1 MIKIINHLPPPYD
14 EFGKSKSKQRKVAIG
29 LSLFIVISI
38 FLLYVFA
45 YQKKA
50 PVEEV
55 EVNEPIIK
63 KAETLPKLDEKSDDE
78 VKIITEEIKPNSEEE
93 EENTETE
100 SDTTDETSEDQEIE
114 TEGTF
119 SDKGS
124 TEEIDYTN
132 EDIEKDA
139 FLFPSDSVLITEG
152 ELEKLDDKTVELIK
166 NEIYARHG
174 YIFTN
179 RALKKYFESFN
190 WYEPNEEYS
199 PNLLNP
205 TEKAN
210 LKTIKK
216 FQSREK

>member
-14 EFGKSKSKQRKVAIG
+14 EFGKSKRRQRKVAIG

-78 VKIITEEIKPNSEEE
+78 VKIITEEIKPNSEEN
-93 EENTETE
+93 ENTEIE
-100 SDTTDETSEDQEIE
+100 NDTTDETPEEQEIE

-190 WYEPNEEYS
+190 WYEPSEEYS

>member
-14 EFGKSKSKQRKVAIG
+14 EFGKSKRKQRKVAIA

-93 EENTETE
+93 NAETE
-100 SDTTDETSEDQEIE
+100 NDMADETPEEQEIA

-132 EDIEKDA
+132 ADIEKDA

-216 FQSREK
+216 FQSRGK

>member
-14 EFGKSKSKQRKVAIG
+14 EFGKSKRKQRKVAIG

-93 EENTETE
+93 NTETE
-100 SDTTDETSEDQEIE
+100 NDIADETPEEQEIE

-132 EDIEKDA
+132 EDIEKDI

>member
-14 EFGKSKSKQRKVAIG
+14 EFGKSKRKQRKVAIG

-93 EENTETE
+93 NAETE
-100 SDTTDETSEDQEIE
+100 SDTTDETPEEQEIE

-139 FLFPSDSVLITEG
+139 FLFQSDSVLITEG

-190 WYEPNEEYS
+190 WYEPSEEYS

>member
-14 EFGKSKSKQRKVAIG
+14 EFGKSKRKQRKVAIG
-29 LSLFIVISI
+29 LSLLIVISI

-63 KAETLPKLDEKSDDE
+63 KAEKLPKLDEKSDDE

-93 EENTETE
+93 NAETE
-100 SDTTDETSEDQEIE
+100 NDMSDETPEEQEIE

-190 WYEPNEEYS
+190 WYEPSEEYS

>member
-14 EFGKSKSKQRKVAIG
+14 EFGKSKGKQRKVAIV

-55 EVNEPIIK
+55 EVKEPNIK

-78 VKIITEEIKPNSEEE
+78 VKIITEEIKPNSD
-93 EENTETE
+93 ENENAE
-100 SDTTDETSEDQEIE
+100 PENNTTDETPEEQEIE
-114 TEGTF
+114 TEDTF

-124 TEEIDYTN
+124 TEEADYTN
-132 EDIEKDA
+132 EKIEKDA
-139 FLFPSDSVLITEG
+139 FLFPSDSVLITEE

-199 PNLLNP
+199 PNLLNQ
-205 TEKAN
+205 TEKTN

>member
-14 EFGKSKSKQRKVAIG
+14 EFGKSKRKQRKVAIG

-63 KAETLPKLDEKSDDE
+63 KAETLPKIDEKSDDE

-93 EENTETE
+93 NADTE
-100 SDTTDETSEDQEIE
+100 SDIADETPEEQEIE
-114 TEGTF
+114 TEDTF

-190 WYEPNEEYS
+190 WYEPSEEYS

>member
-14 EFGKSKSKQRKVAIG
+14 EFGKSKRKQRKVAIG

-93 EENTETE
+93 NADTE
-100 SDTTDETSEDQEIE
+100 SDIADETPEEQEIE
-114 TEGTF
+114 TEDTF

-132 EDIEKDA
+132 EDIEKDT

>member
-14 EFGKSKSKQRKVAIG
+14 EFGKSKRRQRKVAIG

-93 EENTETE
+93 NADTE
-100 SDTTDETSEDQEIE
+100 SDIADETPEEQEIE
-114 TEGTF
+114 TEDTF

-199 PNLLNP
+199 PNLLNQ

>member
-14 EFGKSKSKQRKVAIG
+14 EFGKSKRKQRKVAIG

-63 KAETLPKLDEKSDDE
+63 KAEKLPKLDEKSDDE

-93 EENTETE
+93 NAETE
-100 SDTTDETSEDQEIE
+100 NDMSDETPEEQEIE

-124 TEEIDYTN
+124 PEEIDYTN
-132 EDIEKDA
+132 EDIEKGA

-190 WYEPNEEYS
+190 WYEPSEEYS

>member
-14 EFGKSKSKQRKVAIG
+14 EFGKSKRRQRKVAIG

-93 EENTETE
+93 NTETKN
-100 SDTTDETSEDQEIE
+100 DIADETPEEQEIE

>member
-14 EFGKSKSKQRKVAIG
+14 EFGKSKRRQRKVAIG

-93 EENTETE
+93 NTETE
-100 SDTTDETSEDQEIE
+100 NDIADETPEEQEIE

>member
-14 EFGKSKSKQRKVAIG
+14 EFGKSKRKQRKVAIV

-63 KAETLPKLDEKSDDE
+63 KAETLPKLDDKSDDE
-78 VKIITEEIKPNSEEE
+78 VKIITEEIKPNSEENE
-93 EENTETE
+93 KTETE
-100 SDTTDETSEDQEIE
+100 NDTADETPEEQKIE

-124 TEEIDYTN
+124 TEETNYTN

-139 FLFPSDSVLITEG
+139 FLSPSDSVLITEE

>member
-14 EFGKSKSKQRKVAIG
+14 EFGKSKRRQRKVAIG

-78 VKIITEEIKPNSEEE
+78 VKIITEEIKPNSDEN
-93 EENTETE
+93 ENTETE
-100 SDTTDETSEDQEIE
+100 SDVADETPEEQEIA

-190 WYEPNEEYS
+190 WYEPSEEYS

>member
-14 EFGKSKSKQRKVAIG
+14 EFGKSKRKQRKVAIG

-78 VKIITEEIKPNSEEE
+78 VKIITEEIRPNSEEE
-93 EENTETE
+93 NAETE
-100 SDTTDETSEDQEIE
+100 NDTSDETPEEQEIE
-114 TEGTF
+114 TEDTF

-190 WYEPNEEYS
+190 WYEPSEEYS

>member
-38 FLLYVFA
+38 FLLYIFA

-78 VKIITEEIKPNSEEE
+78 VKIITEEIKPNSEEN
-93 EENTETE
+93 ENTEIE
-100 SDTTDETSEDQEIE
+100 NDTTDETPEEQEIE

>member
-78 VKIITEEIKPNSEEE
+78 VKIITEEIKPNSEENE
-93 EENTETE
+93 KTETE
-100 SDTTDETSEDQEIE
+100 NDTADETPEEQKIE

-124 TEEIDYTN
+124 TEETNYTN

-139 FLFPSDSVLITEG
+139 FLFPSDSVLITEE

-190 WYEPNEEYS
+190 WYEPSEEYS

>member
-14 EFGKSKSKQRKVAIG
+14 EFGKSKRRQRKVAIG

-38 FLLYVFA
+38 FLLYVFE

-93 EENTETE
+93 NADTE
-100 SDTTDETSEDQEIE
+100 SDIADETPEEQEIE
-114 TEGTF
+114 TEDTF

-139 FLFPSDSVLITEG
+139 FLFPSDSVLVTEG

-199 PNLLNP
+199 PNLLNQ

>member
-14 EFGKSKSKQRKVAIG
+14 EFGKSKRKQRKVAIG

-93 EENTETE
+93 ENAETE
-100 SDTTDETSEDQEIE
+100 SDIADETPEVQEIE

>member
-14 EFGKSKSKQRKVAIG
+14 EFGKSKRKQRKVAIG

-93 EENTETE
+93 ENTETE

-132 EDIEKDA
+132 EDIEKDS
-139 FLFPSDSVLITEG
+139 FLFPSDSVLVTEG

-199 PNLLNP
+199 PNLLNQ

>member
-14 EFGKSKSKQRKVAIG
+14 EFEKKNNNQRNVAIG

-50 PVEEV
+50 PVEDTEV
-55 EVNEPIIK
+55 KESNIK
-63 KAETLPKLDEKSDDE
+63 KMETLPKVDEKSDSE
-78 VKIITEEIKPNSEEE
+78 VKIITEEIKPGG
-93 EENTETE
+93 ENK
-100 SDTTDETSEDQEIE
+100 DDRTTDETDKNEEVEIND
-114 TEGTF
+114 TL
-119 SDKGS
+119 SDKDTGEDVDC
-124 TEEIDYTN
+124 TDEE
-132 EDIEKDA
+132 EAKGA
-139 FLFPSDSVLITEG
+139 FLFPSDSVLITDE
-152 ELEKLDDKTVELIK
+152 ELEKLDDKKIELIK

-179 RALKKYFESFN
+179 QALKKYFESFS
-190 WYEPNEEYS
+190 WYKPNDDYS
-199 PNLLNP
+199 PKLLNQ

-210 LKTIKK
+210 LKIIKK

>member
-14 EFGKSKSKQRKVAIG
+14 EFGKSKRKQRKVAIG

-78 VKIITEEIKPNSEEE
+78 VKISTEEIKPNSEEE
-93 EENTETE
+93 NTETE
-100 SDTTDETSEDQEIE
+100 NDIADETPEEQEIE

>member
-14 EFGKSKSKQRKVAIG
+14 EFGKSKRKQRKVAIG

-93 EENTETE
+93 ENAETE
-100 SDTTDETSEDQEIE
+100 SDMADEAPEEQEIE

-132 EDIEKDA
+132 EDIEKAA

-179 RALKKYFESFN
+179 RALKKYFENFN
-190 WYEPNEEYS
+190 WYEPSEEYS

-216 FQSREK
+216 FQSREE

>member
-14 EFGKSKSKQRKVAIG
+14 EFGKSKRKQRKVAIG

-93 EENTETE
+93 NADTE
-100 SDTTDETSEDQEIE
+100 SDIADETPEEQEIE
-114 TEGTF
+114 TEDTF

-139 FLFPSDSVLITEG
+139 FLFPSDSVLVTEG

-199 PNLLNP
+199 PNLLNQ

>member
-14 EFGKSKSKQRKVAIG
+14 EFGKSKRKQRKVAIG

-93 EENTETE
+93 NAEKE
-100 SDTTDETSEDQEIE
+100 SDIADETSEEQEIE

>member
-14 EFGKSKSKQRKVAIG
+14 EFGKSKRKQRKVAIG

-93 EENTETE
+93 NTETE
-100 SDTTDETSEDQEIE
+100 NDIADETPEEQEIE

-132 EDIEKDA
+132 EDIEKDT

>member
-14 EFGKSKSKQRKVAIG
+14 EFGKSKRKQRKVAIG
-29 LSLFIVISI
+29 LSLLIVISI

-93 EENTETE
+93 NAETE
-100 SDTTDETSEDQEIE
+100 NDMSDETPEEQEIE

-190 WYEPNEEYS
+190 WYEPSEEYS

>member
-14 EFGKSKSKQRKVAIG
+14 EFGKSKRKQRKVAIG
-29 LSLFIVISI
+29 LSLLIVISI

-63 KAETLPKLDEKSDDE
+63 KAETLPKIDEKSDDE

-93 EENTETE
+93 NAETE
-100 SDTTDETSEDQEIE
+100 NDMSDETPEEQEIE

-124 TEEIDYTN
+124 TEEIYYTN

-190 WYEPNEEYS
+190 WYEPSEEYS

>member
-1 MIKIINHLPPPYD
+1 MSKIINHLPPPYD

-55 EVNEPIIK
+55 EVKEPIIK

-78 VKIITEEIKPNSEEE
+78 VKIITEEIKPNSD
-93 EENTETE
+93 ENENVDSE
-100 SDTTDETSEDQEIE
+100 NDTADETPEEQEIE

-139 FLFPSDSVLITEG
+139 FLFPSDSVLITEE

-199 PNLLNP
+199 PNLLNQ

>member
-14 EFGKSKSKQRKVAIG
+14 EFGKSKRKQRKVAIG

-93 EENTETE
+93 ENAETE
-100 SDTTDETSEDQEIE
+100 SDIADETPEEQEIE

>member
-14 EFGKSKSKQRKVAIG
+14 EFGKSKRKQRKVAIG

-93 EENTETE
+93 NAETE
-100 SDTTDETSEDQEIE
+100 NDMADEAPEEQEIE

-179 RALKKYFESFN
+179 RSLKKYFESFN
-190 WYEPNEEYS
+190 WYEPSEEYS